1 MNPSDQVARHERAP
15 VLYLDRGHVFIAY
28 DMKGNALAIN
38 IRNGRWINTTAS
50 PGHVLYL
57 TGQGFSFAE
66 AVSQVAEQTP
76 WPDEL
81 RVQAQRLIDLGVLT
95 TRPCAR
101 QVGGRPKAGTPAA
114 GRVGCRPDRDIAQSC
129 RYRLLAAICFWVAAA
144 LLIKWPALGRA
155 RRGRERSTIMPFR
168 FRVALMAWIC
178 EVRRQRPATVQ
189 SVAHGLATVR
199 AVARSQ
205 PWRADCWKITI
216 ATFILEAIRGQAPTW
231 CVGGIPG
238 WDIRHAWFECDQT
251 GVHHGPQLFERPAAG
266 GTDRDQPEGRWPRSL
281 TAESAGVGK
290 NRVNQRQTRAGQ
302 ARIPANLAPANRQPV
317 PGRRRVAELR
327 ELFGLR

>member
-57 TGQGFSFAE
+57 TGQGLSFAE

-95 TRPCAR
+95 ARPVPPAR
-101 QVGGRPKAGTPAA
+101 WVADLKPPRP
-114 GRVGCRPDRDIAQSC
+114 RPEEWVVARDRDIAQSC

-189 SVAHGLATVR
+189 SVTRGLATVR

-251 GVHHGPQLFERPAAG
+251 GVHHGPQLFDDRRLEALIAISPRVG
-266 GTDRDQPEGRWPRSL
+266 G
-281 TAESAGVGK
+281 
-290 NRVNQRQTRAGQ
+290 
-302 ARIPANLAPANRQPV
+302 
-317 PGRRRVAELR
+317 R
-327 ELFGLR
+327 EA